1 MLKRYNYWFMLHGFC
16 VFISPCSGCVCSF
29 CSPSVINKCVSPPG
43 EMVSRVICICG
54 SHFQLF
60 LLLCLSCLSHLCI
73 GSPLMLLVV
82 FSLIASSAACYA
94 LFLLQCPLSPFA
106 ECFIS
111 LLFESQHES
120 PLWRSSFPL
129 QAIFI
134 KKLCFLIYLPAG
146 WRVFKSLTMKTNTEC
161 TSAMCL
167 DRCYNPQKCTVMA
180 PCLQLQATYSPE
192 MLLEFAKF
200 CPDVW
205 FPTERCNHTS
215 CYILYF
221 SELL

>member
-1 MLKRYNYWFMLHGFC
+1 MCFYFT
-16 VFISPCSGCVCSF
+16 VFWL
-29 CSPSVINKCVSPPG
+29 
-43 EMVSRVICICG
+43 R
-54 SHFQLF
+54 
-60 LLLCLSCLSHLCI
+60 LLLLLSICHKQMCFPPRWNGLSGYLYLWQPFSAVSLTLFVLFCQSHLCI
-73 GSPLMLLVV
+73 GSPLTLLVV

-215 CYILYF
+215 CYMLYF